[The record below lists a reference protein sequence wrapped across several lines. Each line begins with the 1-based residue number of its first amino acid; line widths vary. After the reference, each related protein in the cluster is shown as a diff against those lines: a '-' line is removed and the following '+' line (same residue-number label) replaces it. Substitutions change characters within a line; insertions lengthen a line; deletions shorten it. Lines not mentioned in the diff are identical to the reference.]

1 MGSLSP
7 WHWAIIIVVL
17 LLLFG
22 AKKLPDF
29 ARSLG
34 KSARILKEETKQF
47 RDEGNSGSTGQQAAP
62 QQPTQQLPQAP
73 PPSTTHTSEA
83 QVAPPIE
90 QQRQTP
96 HSNNG

>member
-7 WHWAIIIVVL
+7 WHWAIIAVVL
-17 LLLFG
+17 LVLFG

-29 ARSLG
+29 ARSVG

-47 RDEGNSGSTGQQAAP
+47 REDSEGGSSSQSSPAQPPAP
-62 QQPTQQLPQAP
+62 QQLPQATP
-73 PPSTTHTSEA
+73 PAEA
-83 QVAPPIE
+83 HVAPPVE
-90 QQRQTP
+90 QQRQAP

>member
-7 WHWAIIIVVL
+7 WHWAVIIILV

-34 KSARILKEETKQF
+34 KSARILKEETKAF
-47 RDEGNSGSTGQQAAP
+47 RDEADGSSSSPQAA
-62 QQPTQQLPQAP
+62 QQPQQLP
-73 PPSTTHTSEA
+73 TSQPQHPTGP

-90 QQRQTP
+90 QQHRQAP
-96 HSNNG
+96 PSNG